1 MEYGKRCT
9 EKQTYIDIETV
20 YEYCLESKLVSD
32 PSKEIILYGQS
43 VGSDPSC
50 FLAPRKPIAGIIFV
64 FFEDVWGRL
73 QLLTGIC
80 DCVVGRPFALIFAI
94 TCVLCSASPVLL
106 SCSHVKCLIFFL

>member
-20 YEYCLESKLVSD
+20 YEYCLESKLVID

-43 VGSDPSC
+43 VGSGPSC

-64 FFEDVWGRL
+64 FFVDVCERL
-73 QLLTGIC
+73 QLLWSINN
-80 DCVVGRPFALIFAI
+80 CVVGLDSAI
-94 TCVLCSASPVLL
+94 TL
-106 SCSHVKCLIFFL
+106 CLIFCFPCFFQLHSR